1 MEQVEDEDHHL
12 NKIKMIWMKEINDY
26 QLQQD
31 DLLIVL
37 PKFHERFLLKLPIIS
52 TKKKKKRYENSK

>member
-12 NKIKMIWMKEINDY
+12 NEIKVILMKEINDY
-26 QLQQD
+26 QLQQVD
-31 DLLIVL
+31 FLIVL

-52 TKKKKKRYENSK
+52 TKKKI